1 MPPMP
6 AVGGKRL
13 RNIEQ
18 HDHPALAEDAPQRRQ
33 KLRISGVARRIAVR
47 AIAAAVVNRHRLD
60 MTLRIDHR
68 LQQRAVE
75 RQQHAAVAGLA
86 FRKDRDDVT
95 RCQRRAKVTADPMRV
110 AATAPLDEQRAD
122 AGDQSADQR
131 PVREIRLGDEAR
143 RLDGVDDE
151 YIEPR
156 RMVGDDQDVAAEP
169 ARRPS
174 VDTQLGAEDRQQRG
188 APAAYQRLA
197 ARRSDQR
204 KDQRGCRKTLEDM
217 KAESQ
222 QAITAARQWRR
233 YAGGPRGV
241 PSYQSEPPKCTS

>member
-1 MPPMP
+1 MAPLPP
-6 AVGGKRL
+6 VRGER
-13 RNIEQ
+13 RCQVEQ
-18 HDHPALAEDAPQRRQ
+18 HDHPALAEDAPQRSQ
-33 KLRISGVARRIAVR
+33 KFRVSGIAGRITVR
-47 AIAAAVVNRHRLD
+47 TIAAAVANRHRLD
-60 MTLRIDHR
+60 LTAGIDHR
-68 LQQRAVE
+68 LEQRAMK
-75 RQQHAAVAGLA
+75 RQQYATVAGRA
-86 FRKDRDDVT
+86 GRKDRDHVA
-95 RCQRRAKVTADPMRV
+95 RCQCRANVTAEPMRI
-110 AATAPLDEQRAD
+110 AAPATLDEQRAD
-122 AGDQSADQR
+122 AGDQSTEQR

-156 RMVGDDQDVAAEP
+156 NMVGDDQHVADEP

-174 VDTQLGAEDRQQRG
+174 SDTQLGAEDRQQRG
-188 APAAYQRLA
+188 APAAYQCLA

-222 QAITAARQWRR
+222 QALTAARQWRR